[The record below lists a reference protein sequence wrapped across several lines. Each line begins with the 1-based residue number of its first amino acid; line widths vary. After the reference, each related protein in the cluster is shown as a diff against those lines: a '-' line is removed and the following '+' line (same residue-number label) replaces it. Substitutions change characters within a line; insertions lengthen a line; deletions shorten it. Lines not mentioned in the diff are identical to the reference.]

1 MTSSRY
7 EAEFRNLVDEIQD
20 LISRFTSERTRSLL
34 DEIHRENREVKNLL
48 TRELTRRD
56 ADLQRRLEEL
66 EEVDREEKEELIG
79 AILEQRREIAS
90 LLEKISVLEEEEID
104 VRE

>member
-66 EEVDREEKEELIG
+66 EEVDREGKEELIG